1 MTTGAQASATA
12 ARDWQRP
19 ELVGIGARRVSVRRA
34 GADTGEPP
42 ALLLAGLG
50 GSAAEWDTL
59 AQALAVDRR
68 VVGLDLP
75 GFGGSPA
82 GGSYALDG
90 LCSLVGGLIEAEFG
104 PAAGRVDVVGHDW
117 GATLAIALAAAR
129 PDRMR
134 RLAVVSGGW
143 PPGLADRPEGGSP
156 GVAAGQRIAAVMA
169 GGVARRYI
177 AEAGT
182 VAGRPAPE
190 RSLVIWG
197 THERRLRPRYGE
209 NVVTYLGRYTDPA
222 TVAMITLPGVGH
234 APHIEARDRVAA
246 LLCEFL
252 RSA

>member
-1 MTTGAQASATA
+1 
-12 ARDWQRP
+12 
-19 ELVGIGARRVSVRRA
+19 
-34 GADTGEPP
+34 
-42 ALLLAGLG
+42 
-50 GSAAEWDTL
+50 
-59 AQALAVDRR
+59 
-68 VVGLDLP
+68 
-75 GFGGSPA
+75 
-82 GGSYALDG
+82 
-90 LCSLVGGLIEAEFG
+90 
-104 PAAGRVDVVGHDW
+104 
-117 GATLAIALAAAR
+117 
-129 PDRMR
+129 
-134 RLAVVSGGW
+134 
-143 PPGLADRPEGGSP
+143 
-156 GVAAGQRIAAVMA
+156 
-169 GGVARRYI
+169 VARRYI